1 MIERWRYAVKK
12 EDAAKE
18 NAGQKAA
25 AVQDMGEVIAEASD
39 TVLRDVEVS
48 AQAENSAGNPAEEI
62 SEAAA
67 EDMPEGTTD
76 VLPED
81 EEAVKAEEEA
91 EKARQKELKKQE
103 TIRKVKTF
111 LLENKDILILSGQLA
126 LVTLICVAGIKN
138 DLTPD
143 CCKKKKKRKKK

>member
-48 AQAENSAGNPAEEI
+48 AQAENSAGKTAAEVP
-62 SEAAA
+62 

-81 EEAVKAEEEA
+81 QEAAKAEEEA

-111 LLENKDILILSGQLA
+111 LLENKDILLLSGQLA
-126 LVTLICVAGIKN
+126 LVTLVCVAGIKN